1 MFFHLEKIS
10 IGETAVVLEGDIR
23 NRETNLG
30 NFAADG
36 LLQWVR
42 WRYYSVTV
50 VTMWYRKL
58 IGNPISIF
66 SMKKRH

>member
-1 MFFHLEKIS
+1 MAKIMFFHLEKIS

-36 LLQWVR
+36 LLQWV
-42 WRYYSVTV
+42 S
-50 VTMWYRKL
+50 MAIL
-58 IGNPISIF
+58 SILLQW
-66 SMKKRH
+66 

>member
-1 MFFHLEKIS
+1 MSVKELCIQNYVLLLEKIS

-36 LLQWVR
+36 LLQWV
-42 WRYYSVTV
+42 SMAILCCCNGNNV
-50 VTMWYRKL
+50 VQKVR
-58 IGNPISIF
+58 
-66 SMKKRH
+66 

>member
-1 MFFHLEKIS
+1 MAKIMFFHLEKIS

-36 LLQWVR
+36 LLQWVSKYGDTILLQ
-42 WRYYSVTV
+42 W
-50 VTMWYRKL
+50 
-58 IGNPISIF
+58 
-66 SMKKRH
+66 

>member
-36 LLQWVR
+36 LLQWVSVAILFC
-42 WRYYSVTV
+42 YSGNNV
-50 VTMWYRKL
+50 VQKVSWQPCL
-58 IGNPISIF
+58 NF
-66 SMKKRH
+66 

>member
-1 MFFHLEKIS
+1 MSVKEICGQNYVFHLEKIS

-36 LLQWVR
+36 LLQWVSKYGDTILLQ
-42 WRYYSVTV
+42 W
-50 VTMWYRKL
+50 
-58 IGNPISIF
+58 
-66 SMKKRH
+66 